1 MRLFEKP
8 HIDPKNFGQ
17 DEEVLRRWGGEGG
30 GVTLGLLSKF
40 TFSRSK
46 VA

>member
-17 DEEVLRRWGGEGG
+17 DEEVLRRWGGRGG
-30 GVTLGLLSKF
+30 GGGGGGNIRVT
-40 TFSRSK
+40 
-46 VA
+46 